1 MTLILIY
8 VREPIFDVVPNG
20 NASLKHL
27 QKFFFNKSIGE
38 GSRGS

>member
-20 NASLKHL
+20 SANLRHL
-27 QKFFFNKSIGE
+27 QKSFFNRNIGE
-38 GSRGS
+38 GNRGS